1 MLLKQSAIPQ
11 QIACHKYNITVR
23 LKGANEHN
31 IACLCNLT
39 KHILN
44 ANLFHLKALRMN
56 GFNCN

>member
-44 ANLFHLKALRMN
+44 ANLFHLKALRN
-56 GFNCN
+56 ERF